1 MFEELL
7 REITLLIEG
16 TEVKLR
22 KRSQAAQLKFEHA
35 VRTILLD
42 LWNSVY
48 SIPPREC
55 LINKRSGYYSE
66 NPRYRD
72 PLLTYRQT
80 ISAFNGLEKLGMIE
94 VTQEGF
100 FDRETLQG
108 GLTRFVAKDEL
119 LERLQTL
126 EGHPA
131 VNSNINHDQEIII
144 LRNTINGKKSFVEYE
159 DTPTTE
165 GFRENLRLINKCF
178 SNHWFDLEIKD
189 AEVERLAE
197 RISKH
202 PNKEPIDFSNRS
214 LVRIFS
220 NGSFKE
226 GGRFY
231 RGWWQNVPSEYR
243 KYITIDEKR
252 TAEVDFS
259 QLNPHLLYISNYKE
273 LGSEDAYS
281 RVLDGEHRDVVKQ
294 AFNAMVQASGPLK
307 QCPDDIDLSELEMSW
322 PELRDRIIDAHK
334 PIADQFFAGIGNK
347 LQFKD
352 SCIAER
358 IMLQFVAMDA
368 PALPIHDSFIVHHAY
383 AELGE
388 IEEIM
393 RRAFYEE
400 MGEHISK
407 VDTEILSWD
416 YMKDDEPASVDSTV
430 TFDEIIAADDDLSLW
445 RQRHEFWYESRH

>member
-1 MFEELL
+1 MWVYPKMVITLNGCIMFEELL

-80 ISAFNGLEKLGMIE
+80 ISAFDGLEKLGMIE

-144 LRNTINGKKSFVEYE
+144 LRNTINGK
-159 DTPTTE
+159 
-165 GFRENLRLINKCF
+165 NL
-178 SNHWFDLEIKD
+178 
-189 AEVERLAE
+189 
-197 RISKH
+197 
-202 PNKEPIDFSNRS
+202 
-214 LVRIFS
+214 
-220 NGSFKE
+220 
-226 GGRFY
+226 
-231 RGWWQNVPSEYR
+231 
-243 KYITIDEKR
+243 
-252 TAEVDFS
+252 
-259 QLNPHLLYISNYKE
+259 LLS
-273 LGSEDAYS
+273 
-281 RVLDGEHRDVVKQ
+281 
-294 AFNAMVQASGPLK
+294 M
-307 QCPDDIDLSELEMSW
+307 
-322 PELRDRIIDAHK
+322 
-334 PIADQFFAGIGNK
+334 
-347 LQFKD
+347 
-352 SCIAER
+352 
-358 IMLQFVAMDA
+358 
-368 PALPIHDSFIVHHAY
+368 
-383 AELGE
+383 
-388 IEEIM
+388 
-393 RRAFYEE
+393 
-400 MGEHISK
+400 
-407 VDTEILSWD
+407 
-416 YMKDDEPASVDSTV
+416 
-430 TFDEIIAADDDLSLW
+430 
-445 RQRHEFWYESRH
+445 